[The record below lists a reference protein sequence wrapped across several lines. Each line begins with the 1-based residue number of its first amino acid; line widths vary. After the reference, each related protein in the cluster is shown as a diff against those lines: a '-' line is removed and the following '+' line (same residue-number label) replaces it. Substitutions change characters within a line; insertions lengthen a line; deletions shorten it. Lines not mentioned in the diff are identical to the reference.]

1 MVSKEEIIKIAKLSN
16 LWIDEEEIEPVR
28 EEMAKIIEFAHTIN
42 DVVEDGSVEFDNINE
57 IVNAFNEDVVVDS
70 YDREE
75 VLKNREGG
83 ENGYFLVRRRA

>member
-75 VLKNREGG
+75 VLKNRKGG